1 MKGYGQ
7 FCPIAKASEIL
18 CERWV
23 PLVLRELMYGSVRFN
38 EIARG
43 VPLMSRGL
51 LASRLR
57 VLREASLVELSDGGE
72 YRLTPAGEALRP
84 VLDSM
89 GDWAQSWGI
98 AVVTDQDV
106 DDQMLMWHLRRT
118 LALPA
123 PFPGKR
129 VVVRFDFFGLPRRT
143 RLARR
148 SWWLVAKDGEVDLCY
163 KDPGYEIDVTIAA
176 SLRDFLEML
185 LGHRT
190 LQDAARKGTIQV
202 SGAPQ
207 LVRTLT
213 RWLPTAGG
221 PPPAHVSA
229 AEAVRAASVQ

>member
-57 VLREASLVELSDGGE
+57 VLREARLIDLTGGE

-89 GDWAQSWGI
+89 GNWAQSWGI
-98 AVVTDQDV
+98 AVVTDHDV
-106 DDQMLMWHLRRT
+106 DDRLLMWHLRRT
-118 LALPA
+118 LEVPG
-123 PFPGKR
+123 PFLGKR
-129 VVVRFDFFGLPRRT
+129 VVVRFDFFGLPRKA
-143 RLARR
+143 RLTRR

-163 KDPGYEIDVTIAA
+163 KDPGHEVDVTVAA
-176 SLRDFLEML
+176 SLREFLEML

-190 LQDAARKGTIQV
+190 LQDAARERTIQMT
-202 SGAPQ
+202 GAPQ
-207 LVRTLT
+207 LVRVLA

-221 PPPAHVSA
+221 PPPGHVA
-229 AEAVRAASVQ
+229 AAATVHAGSVQ